1 MFHSSSS
8 LSTRYISR
16 EIMCLVYYIQQ
27 NMHSCTPDDSIKQHT
42 NQVEN
47 LQHPRVIKNIKK
59 RNIWH
64 KPNDEV
70 L

>member
-1 MFHSSSS
+1 
-8 LSTRYISR
+8 
-16 EIMCLVYYIQQ
+16 MCLVYYIQQ